1 MNLLKIVC
9 LFTMSLSKVVFALSD
24 EKEIRLWSGQ
34 APGERQGEIGKEKTI
49 SPKPGASD
57 VLRITNVTIPTMT
70 IYSPESKISNGSA
83 VLVCPG
89 GGYNI
94 LAYEHEGTQ
103 VCQWLNELGIT
114 AILLKYRVPRRANRP
129 KHEAPLQDA
138 QRAIR
143 LIRANAK
150 KWGVDRKK
158 IGILGF
164 SAGGNLAAMALTSF
178 KQNSYAEV
186 DDADKLSCRP
196 DFGVLIYPAY
206 LVDRSK
212 RDQLFPEVVVSAETP
227 PCCFVHTGDDNVP
240 AEGSVLMYLA
250 LEKAGFKGNEI
261 HVYPFGGHGY
271 GMRKTANPVSDWPN
285 RVEVWMRSTGWL

>member
-1 MNLLKIVC
+1 MNLLKIAC

-143 LIRANAK
+143 LIQRQMLRN
-150 KWGVDRKK
+150 GVDQR
-158 IGILGF
+158 GRHSRF
-164 SAGGNLAAMALTSF
+164 SAGGNLAAVALTPF
-178 KQNSYAEV
+178 KRILTLRWMRRINYPV
-186 DDADKLSCRP
+186 
-196 DFGVLIYPAY
+196 VLI
-206 LVDRSK
+206 LV
-212 RDQLFPEVVVSAETP
+212 F
-227 PCCFVHTGDDNVP
+227 
-240 AEGSVLMYLA
+240 
-250 LEKAGFKGNEI
+250 
-261 HVYPFGGHGY
+261 
-271 GMRKTANPVSDWPN
+271 
-285 RVEVWMRSTGWL
+285 